1 MGLKTKIPALV
12 AAMLVLT
19 IVASAFAGTAAAQ
32 PDNDNDWIDDKNYG
46 QEVTQIAVNYADTG
60 DDDDG
65 GSLVDTGDTVTQTN
79 VQTGVAIDLSDDD
92 VFDGL

>member
-19 IVASAFAGTAAAQ
+19 IVAGAFAGTAAAQ

-46 QEVTQIAVNYADTG
+46 QEVTQVGINYADTG

-92 VFDGL
+92 GFDFG